1 MGLFRKRGRVKSSS
15 QAAALG
21 GLQGWPYAPA
31 VPTQPQPPQD
41 CSSAVLDGLWPYELM
56 IARPETEAIAHHL
69 RDSLLKIAETANQNL
84 RELYQR
90 PMSPPQRQAEEW
102 RIINVARSFAVLRV
116 ESTVRQIG
124 ARPALGWKNSD
135 YFVSGGAYE
144 PELTQE
150 ISLEVIEAAKRMT
163 PPPPTANTWQPA
175 AALERPAAPAFDD
188 ANAVTGPE
196 PIIASTPRHAR
207 ADVVDGELV
216 DEPTVAVRVTRD
228 ADGRVVVEPVRVSQ
242 DQAED
247 EAVAQSWPDEPV
259 EHTTQ
264 VDENLVQAMWPDEPV
279 ENNHHQVVDVEVVEE
294 LHQAETE
301 YAAGNTVTGEQL
313 RARYGLME
321 EPVVPPVPVAPETGA
336 TDTHLEADP
345 STPEPAPVGAHNGQ
359 PQSDARLFGQFSN
372 MMPQTR
378 IDAFAPRPEQARS
391 EVPDPTTSG
400 RFEAQQPSAEPERI
414 GRPPVPEM
422 PPPFTPPPPSADP
435 KPTPFPRSTHPEP
448 PLSPL
453 GPMPTG
459 RPAEP
464 TPPVRPIR
472 PVPTPPPPPVV
483 AIEQGRQARLQQIVG
498 SLARQSPAL
507 RWLVGQR
514 ADGTVVAATDV
525 LSGWIPPGVVLSSGV
540 TVLEPQRR
548 SGSLTEWIEPVVLKA
563 SYGPGDR
570 IEGRAGTALQL
581 DEAAFAVVDV
591 GEDLGWR
598 LAEESR
604 LREDLP
610 RIAHTLAKAGASGTG
625 VTEGELDVLR
635 VHLETAI
642 QMLLV
647 GYPDVNEQRA
657 ASCMLLGACEAM
669 AAGQMV
675 LAAYHFGWYGEF
687 AGRRWE

>member
-69 RDSLLKIAETANQNL
+69 RESLLKIAETANQNL

-163 PPPPTANTWQPA
+163 PPPPTAHTWEPA
-175 AALERPAAPAFDD
+175 GALERPAPVFDD
-188 ANAVTGPE
+188 TEAVTGPE

-207 ADVVDGELV
+207 ADVVEGELV

-242 DQAED
+242 GQAED

-259 EHTTQ
+259 EHTMQ

-279 ENNHHQVVDVEVVEE
+279 ENNHQVVDVEVVEE
-294 LHQAETE
+294 LNQADSD

-313 RARYGLME
+313 RERYGVVE
-321 EPVVPPVPVAPETGA
+321 EPAIPPVPVAPA
-336 TDTHLEADP
+336 AAADTHLE
-345 STPEPAPVGAHNGQ
+345 SK
-359 PQSDARLFGQFSN
+359 
-372 MMPQTR
+372 
-378 IDAFAPRPEQARS
+378 IDAFAPRPEEARS
-391 EVPDPTTSG
+391 EVRDPTTSG
-400 RFEAQQPSAEPERI
+400 RFEAQQPPAEPERI

-422 PPPFTPPPPSADP
+422 PPPFTPPPSADP

-448 PLSPL
+448 PVSPL
-453 GPMPTG
+453 GPMPTV

-464 TPPVRPIR
+464 TPTVRPIR
-472 PVPTPPPPPVV
+472 PVPPPPQPPVV

-525 LSGWIPPGVVLSSGV
+525 LSGWIPPGVVLPSGV
-540 TVLEPQRR
+540 TVLDPQRR
-548 SGSLTEWIEPVVLKA
+548 SGSLGEWIDPVVLKA

-570 IEGRAGTALQL
+570 IEGRAGAALQL

-675 LAAYHFGWYGEF
+675 LAAYHFGWYGTF